1 MKEYIRDL
9 NLIDLVSEKHK
20 VLREQVTGRSGDP
33 LNHTETHILAKLEL
47 HGRLSISEISRQISI
62 SRQGAQK
69 SINVLLD
76 EGYVET
82 VQVEGNS
89 RDKYIVLTSK
99 GIDVCRRM
107 LEIKQG
113 IEQEIAA
120 RIGTEQVQLLKQL
133 LAEDWL

>member
-1 MKEYIRDL
+1 MKEYILGL

-20 VLREQVTGRSGDP
+20 VLREKVSSSSGDP

-47 HGRLSISEISRQISI
+47 HGRLSISDISRRISI

-69 SINVLLD
+69 VINALL
-76 EGYVET
+76 ERGYVET

-89 RDKYIVLTSK
+89 RDKYITLTPEGQK
-99 GIDVCRRM
+99 VCDRM
-107 LEIKQG
+107 LEIKQT

-120 RIGTEQVQLLKQL
+120 RIGGDQVKLLKQL

>member
-1 MKEYIRDL
+1 MKEYIRGL

-20 VLREQVTGRSGDP
+20 VLREKVTELSGDP

-89 RDKYIVLTSK
+89 RDKYIVLTPK
-99 GIDVCRRM
+99 GIEVCRRM
-107 LEIKQG
+107 LGIKQT
-113 IEQEIAA
+113 IEQEIAT
-120 RIGTEQVQLLKQL
+120 RIGADQVQLLKQL
-133 LAEDWL
+133 LTEDWL

>member
-1 MKEYIRDL
+1 MKGYIRGL

-20 VLREQVTGRSGDP
+20 VLREKVSSDSGDP

-47 HGRLSISEISRQISI
+47 HGRLSISDISRRISI

-69 SINVLLD
+69 VINALL
-76 EGYVET
+76 ERGYVET

-89 RDKYIVLTSK
+89 RDKYIALTAE
-99 GIDVCRRM
+99 GLDVCRRM
-107 LEIKQG
+107 TEIKQK
-113 IEQEIAA
+113 IEQEISAK
-120 RIGTEQVQLLKQL
+120 IGEEQVKLLKQL

>member
-20 VLREQVTGRSGDP
+20 VLREQVTVRSGDP

-99 GIDVCRRM
+99 GIEVCRRM

-113 IEQEIAA
+113 IEREIAA
-120 RIGTEQVQLLKQL
+120 RIGAEQVQLLKQL